1 MSTVTG
7 SDLGLWSLGVD
18 ERDPLIY
25 VLIIDLNPIGRSL
38 WQKHDFLSF
47 FFNFF
52 FFFYETQSNID
63 FKKENMKL
71 E

>member
-1 MSTVTG
+1 MKEIHS
-7 SDLGLWSLGVD
+7 
-18 ERDPLIY
+18 IY

-52 FFFYETQSNID
+52 FIFMKQSNID